1 MRVDTGRLR
10 VVSPEASGS
19 DLLAAD
25 GADPNAPDA
34 APTMDG
40 PPSPGRYIRE
50 QRERQKMSI
59 EQLAAATKIPKD
71 KLELLEAD
79 RYDELAGSVF
89 VKGFLR
95 CCARSLSLDE
105 QSVIGLLYEQE
116 REKLK
121 QRRRDGSGAHTG
133 PISGA
138 VSAITVAESSGLWPR
153 MVSRISDPR
162 LILWL
167 VVALLVALVVIVAFT
182 LASAQGGGAP
192 AS

>member
-10 VVSPEASGS
+10 VVSPEAS
-19 DLLAAD
+19 
-25 GADPNAPDA
+25 APDMLSTEA
-34 APTMDG
+34 GREGVGATMHG

-50 QRERQKMSI
+50 QRERQNMSI
-59 EQLAAATKIPKD
+59 EQLAAATKIPRD
-71 KLELLEAD
+71 KLMLLEDD
-79 RYDELAGSVF
+79 RYEELAGSVF

-133 PISGA
+133 PISGP
-138 VSAITVAESSGLWPR
+138 VSPITAAESSGLWPR
-153 MVSRISDPR
+153 MVARVSDPR

-182 LASAQGGGAP
+182 LASAQGGGP
-192 AS
+192 PQS